1 MLDNQGCQT
10 HLVAI
15 MMTKSLFT
23 LLESITFKNK
33 TLGCTCKI
41 FLENPRNIS
50 KTCGSKFL
58 NLDLGA
64 HYWTKQFQ
72 KTYVKITGRGKR
84 GSVPSCRETFSY
96 DLMLFNVQL
105 HTLRKNLCYFKETL
119 LKTVWKGT
127 DSHEWQWCLQTTYSF
142 IQILIIY
149 YGPDT
154 VISVTILTTLDTD
167 IFEDGLMKTDKMP
180 QFILTVNLNPVKFH
194 KPFKGTEKRYDKE
207 IIKMHWL

>member
-72 KTYVKITGRGKR
+72 KTYVKITGRGKH
-84 GSVPSCRETFSY
+84 GSVPSCLETFSY

-119 LKTVWKGT
+119 LKTVWKWT
-127 DSHEWQWCLQTTYSF
+127 DSHEWQWCLDYLLIHSNTYY
-142 IQILIIY
+142 LLRARHCYKCY
-149 YGPDT
+149 YSYYFRYWHFWRWSD
-154 VISVTILTTLDTD
+154 
-167 IFEDGLMKTDKMP
+167 ED
-180 QFILTVNLNPVKFH
+180 
-194 KPFKGTEKRYDKE
+194 R
-207 IIKMHWL
+207 